1 MEKEDGWKGSREMI
15 KPEQIPK
22 EVLRSFDN
30 AAWGNKSDAEII
42 AAAINAWPEAER
54 MRRRY
59 KNGRGVFLPLHEKD
73 G

>member
-1 MEKEDGWKGSREMI
+1 MI
-15 KPEQIPK
+15 QPEQIPK

-42 AAAINAWPEAER
+42 AAAINAWPGMEVLTVAGSR
-54 MRRRY
+54 ISFV
-59 KNGRGVFLPLHEKD
+59 GLPLHEKD